1 MERDKIELH
10 KILIDLLAPD
20 YVDEALKILLIS
32 SDKWY
37 NSFLEEIN
45 KKSYNTACIAI
56 DFAYND
62 LVERGILIKS
72 DDDKFGMDINFE

>member
-62 LVERGILIKS
+62 LVERKLWIKS
-72 DDDKFGMDINFE
+72 DKDKFGMDINF